1 MALDPTA
8 AYPRSMIKEPTRDA
22 SMTVRAAIGQQLISR
37 ETALA
42 IGKMVIIDWEG
53 EAEFSAQQPLIAE
66 DGLNVW
72 IIRGSLI
79 VKPGAV
85 PGDLAPIQMSISKFD
100 GAIVSLTGSGCRV
113 APGAPGDPASQQF
126 PWDKLS

>member
-1 MALDPTA
+1 MALEPTPA
-8 AYPRSMIKEPTRDA
+8 NLRTATKEPTRDA

-42 IGKMVIIDWEG
+42 ICRMVILDWEG
-53 EAEFSAQQPLIAE
+53 EVEYRAQQPLVAE

-72 IIRGSLI
+72 KIRGGL
-79 VKPGAV
+79 VRKPDAV
-85 PGDLAPIQMSISKFD
+85 PGDPTPIEMSISKFD
-100 GAIVSLTGSGCRV
+100 GAIVSLAGSACRV

-126 PWDKLS
+126 PWDKAL

>member
-1 MALDPTA
+1 MAIDPTLVN
-8 AYPRSMIKEPTRDA
+8 PRSTTKEPTRDA
-22 SMTVRAAIGQQLISR
+22 SMTVRAAIGQQLIPR
-37 ETALA
+37 DTALA

-53 EAEFSAQQPLIAE
+53 EAEYGAQQPLIAE
-66 DGLNVW
+66 DGINVW
-72 IIRGSLI
+72 IIRGSLV
-79 VKPGAV
+79 VKPGTV

-126 PWDKLS
+126 PWDKQS

>member
-1 MALDPTA
+1 
-8 AYPRSMIKEPTRDA
+8 
-22 SMTVRAAIGQQLISR
+22 
-37 ETALA
+37 
-42 IGKMVIIDWEG
+42 
-53 EAEFSAQQPLIAE
+53 
-66 DGLNVW
+66 
-72 IIRGSLI
+72 LI